1 MFIIHLWFVRRGLSS
16 SATGISS
23 LGNTM
28 PLGFPL
34 QFGHLMQPNAIHGA
48 SANNVTLPGLA
59 SSMPSSTG
67 ESAGSAAETR
77 LWDIP
82 ADTAAPSQAR
92 TVHDLESLNRAARE
106 KEEQERL
113 CAEREQAERLQL
125 AQEQQQLAQEQQ
137 RRARELELEKA
148 AELQR
153 LQEEKRKQ
161 DEERQRLADERRKLE
176 ELRSLSL

>member
-1 MFIIHLWFVRRGLSS
+1 
-16 SATGISS
+16 
-23 LGNTM
+23 M

-59 SSMPSSTG
+59 SSISSMPSSTG
-67 ESAGSAAETR
+67 ESAGSAAESR

-82 ADTAAPSQAR
+82 ADTLAASQAR
-92 TVHDLESLNRAARE
+92 TVRDLECLNRAARE

-113 CAEREQAERLQL
+113 CAEQELAAREREQAERLRL
-125 AQEQQQLAQEQQ
+125 AHEQQQLAQEQQ

-161 DEERQRLADERRKLE
+161 DEERQRLAEERRKLE
-176 ELRSLSL
+176 ELRSSSL